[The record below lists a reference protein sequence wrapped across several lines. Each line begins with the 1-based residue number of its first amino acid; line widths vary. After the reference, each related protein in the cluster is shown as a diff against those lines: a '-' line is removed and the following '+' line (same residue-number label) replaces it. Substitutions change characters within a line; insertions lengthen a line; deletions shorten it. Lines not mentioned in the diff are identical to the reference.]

1 MFHFS
6 KSLSEILNKNFNILW
21 FDNNISLYLL
31 NSFARFEFIFINQLI
46 YFSNLIIDL
55 LFFDENEDNR
65 NFYIINNKII
75 NMINY
80 DNDI

>member
-1 MFHFS
+1 M
-6 KSLSEILNKNFNILW
+6 
-21 FDNNISLYLL
+21 YLL